1 MIRLDQVSF
10 SYINEQVSRSAV
22 HDLSFTLEAGQLVA
36 LLGANGSGK
45 STLARLIKGRLLPG
59 KGNVVVD
66 GLNTRDKIQRSQVQN
81 LVGLVGPVPDHQFI
95 SNLVA
100 DDVAFGPQN
109 LGLERAEI
117 NRRVDA
123 ALKMVS
129 MEDYA
134 QYPPYLLS
142 GGQKQRVC
150 LAGILAMQPR
160 YLILDEATSMLD
172 PEGRGQVM
180 QVLARLRQESNLGI
194 LLITQNLDE
203 AQMAD
208 RVDIMQQ
215 GKIVAN
221 FCFRELAASPHLLRQ
236 YNLEEPPLF
245 HLASVLKSQGLLPH
259 DWYPDSLDQVVKAL
273 C

>member
-10 SYINEQVSRSAV
+10 SYNHEQVSRPAV
-22 HDLSFTLEAGQLVA
+22 QNLSFTLEPGQMVA
-36 LLGANGSGK
+36 VLGANGSGK
-45 STLARLIKGRLLPG
+45 STLARLIKGRLLPD
-59 KGNVVVD
+59 KGMVVVD
-66 GLNTRDKIQRSQVQN
+66 GLHTSNKNERSQVQRR
-81 LVGLVGPVPDHQFI
+81 VGLVGPVPDHQFI

-123 ALKMVS
+123 ALRMVS

-160 YLILDEATSMLD
+160 YLILDEATSMIDL
-172 PEGRGQVM
+172 EGRRQIM
-180 QVLARLRQESNLGI
+180 NILARLRRESEIGI
-194 LLITQNLDE
+194 LLITQNLEE
-203 AQMAD
+203 AQQAD
-208 RVDIMQQ
+208 QVVILQEGQIAADL
-215 GKIVAN
+215 A
-221 FCFRELAASPHLLRQ
+221 FRDLAASSDLLAQ
-236 YNLEEPPLF
+236 FDLENHELF
-245 HLASVLKSQGLLPH
+245 HLVSVLKKQGLLPP
-259 DWYPDSLDQVVKAL
+259 DWYSESLDQVVKAL

>member
-1 MIRLDQVSF
+1 
-10 SYINEQVSRSAV
+10 
-22 HDLSFTLEAGQLVA
+22 
-36 LLGANGSGK
+36 
-45 STLARLIKGRLLPG
+45 
-59 KGNVVVD
+59 
-66 GLNTRDKIQRSQVQN
+66 VQN

-150 LAGILAMQPR
+150 LAGVLAMQPR

-172 PEGRGQVM
+172 PAGRQ
-180 QVLARLRQESNLGI
+180 QVLEILAKLRQERKIGI
-194 LLITQNLDE
+194 LLITQNLEE
-203 AQMAD
+203 ALLAD
-208 RVDIMQQ
+208 RVAIMHQ
-215 GKIVAN
+215 GRIAIDLP
-221 FCFRELAASPHLLRQ
+221 FRELAASPDLLKE
-236 YNLEEPPLF
+236 YGMEEPPLL
-245 HLASVLKSQGLLPH
+245 HMASLLKKHGLLPNH
-259 DWYPDSLDQVVKAL
+259 CFPDSLDQVVKAL